1 VFAADVRFE
10 GFTATDWERVLNLF
24 RPRRAA
30 AEERDPERPR
40 GGIVAV
46 HGGGRLR
53 KLVHTNVGR
62 LRLDDAL
69 PDWPLSPEE
78 LARRHRASWAA
89 IIEMGALESIMERF
103 GAGARRGDD
112 LTTQLLQLLA
122 LGRDEVIAG
131 RLQHWPA
138 RLAGVP
144 VPSAGMVST
153 TLDAVCPPGRSL
165 LIGLFE
171 DGELW
176 TSLALRR
183 AHGGRFDRVLGPDE
197 VRRDMGL
204 LAGDWRRDYRHL
216 ARAVEDELGPLAF
229 GCFAEAS
236 AFRALEVDPAPG
248 AWTRAVAVRDVILS
262 PVPIA
267 MAVPLGLDAGRA
279 AFGLARSVAEQ
290 TGLWAAVAPALSGV
304 GSVARHMLFGDR
316 EPGEV
321 LGFDP
326 LELLRRLLTRD
337 R

>member
-1 VFAADVRFE
+1 MLTADVRFE
-10 GFTATDWERVLNLF
+10 GFTATDWERVLGLF
-24 RPRRAA
+24 RPRRAV
-30 AEERDPERPR
+30 AEDRDPERPR

-46 HGGGRLR
+46 HGEGRLR
-53 KLVHTNVGR
+53 KLVHTHVGR

-69 PDWPLSPEE
+69 PDWPLSPEA

-89 IIEMGALESIMERF
+89 ILEMGALETIMERF
-103 GAGARRGDD
+103 GASSRRGDD
-112 LTTQLLQLLA
+112 LTTQLLTLLSLA
-122 LGRDEVIAG
+122 REEVIAG

-144 VPSAGMVST
+144 VPSTGMVKA
-153 TLDAVCPPGRSL
+153 TLDAVCPSGRSL

-183 AHGGRFDRVLGPDE
+183 SPNGLFDRVLGPDE
-197 VRRDMGL
+197 VRREMGL

-216 ARAVEDELGPLAF
+216 SRAVEDELGPLAF

-236 AFRALEVDPAPG
+236 TFRALEVDPAPG

-267 MAVPLGLDAGRA
+267 MALPLGLDAGRA

-290 TGLWAAVAPALSGV
+290 TGVWATLGPALEGF
-304 GSVARHMLFGDR
+304 GSVARSVIFGDR
-316 EPGEV
+316 DPSDV

-326 LELLRRLLTRD
+326 LELLRRLLTRE

>member
-1 VFAADVRFE
+1 MLSADVRFE
-10 GFTATDWERVLNLF
+10 GFTATDWERVLGLF
-24 RPRRAA
+24 RPRRAT

-46 HGGGRLR
+46 HGDGRLR
-53 KLVHTNVGR
+53 KLVHTHVGR

-78 LARRHRASWAA
+78 LARRHRASWAV
-89 IIEMGALESIMERF
+89 ILEMGALETIMERF

-112 LTTQLLQLLA
+112 LTAQLLKLLA

-144 VPSAGMVST
+144 VPTAGMVNG

-183 AHGGRFDRVLGPDE
+183 AHDGRFDRVLGPDE
-197 VRRDMGL
+197 VRREMGL

-216 ARAVEDELGPLAF
+216 SRAVEDEMGPLAF

-236 AFRALEVDPAPG
+236 TFRALEVDPAPG
-248 AWTRAVAVRDVILS
+248 AWTRAVAVRDVILA

-279 AFGLARSVAEQ
+279 AFGLARSVAVQ
-290 TGLWAAVAPALSGV
+290 TGVWATVAPALSGF
-304 GSVARHMLFGDR
+304 GSVARQVFFGDR
-316 EPGEV
+316 EPSDV

-326 LELLRRLLTRD
+326 LELLRRLLTRE